1 MDDHVIILGWDG
13 FSERVFRELNRSN
26 IPVAIATVDHADA
39 VRDRYGD
46 LEGVEVVEM
55 SSFEAIGRLAEVDA
69 SEAVQFFVNLET
81 DDDKLLR
88 VVDLA
93 ERDEWDGEIDVVLEN
108 EQLEETF
115 RDAGVRYAVSRD
127 AVSSKLLATH
137 VYEPDVAA
145 AAEQLFTSTKSG
157 TVDGSSSG
165 GGRASDASRDAGI
178 QQLEIGADFEL
189 PDVEPV
195 EPGTYV
201 YRHVV
206 KELRRRFGALP
217 LAIYADGEFERLPG
231 GEARVGVG
239 DYLLVAL
246 TREVEREV
254 REFLD
259 ATGEGRLADSDG

>member
-13 FSERVFRELNRSN
+13 FAERVFRELNRSG
-26 IPVAIATVDHADA
+26 IPVAIATVDPGDG
-39 VRDRYGD
+39 VRDRYGQ

-55 SSFEAIGRLAEVDA
+55 ASFEALGRLSEVDA
-69 SEAVQFFVNLET
+69 SEAAQFFVNLET
-81 DDDKLLR
+81 DDQKLLR

-93 ERDEWDGEIDVVLEN
+93 ERDDWDGEIDVVLEN

-137 VYEPDVAA
+137 VYEPNVAE
-145 AAEQLFTSTKSG
+145 AAEKLFTSTKSG
-157 TVDGSSSG
+157 TVDRSSG
-165 GGRASDASRDAGI
+165 VDGRAADASRDLGI
-178 QQLEIGADFEL
+178 QQLGIGEDFEV

-206 KELRRRFGALP
+206 NELRRRFGALP

-231 GEARVGVG
+231 GEARVGAG

-246 TREVEREV
+246 TREVEQEV

-259 ATGEGRLADSDG
+259 ATGEGRLA